1 MSYFNAWQRAVLAA
15 AIVLPM
21 SVFAQ
26 SKTDDPMDP
35 GAATTVTPYQSAFC
49 NYQPYQEVELIPWRQ
64 SNDDVG
70 QASGGG
76 PNMGSMSSEIPPSE
90 NTKAK
95 PAPAHDRSKMGG
107 PMKEKE

>member
-35 GAATTVTPYQSAFC
+35 GAATTVTPYHSAFS
-49 NYQPYQEVELIPWRQ
+49 NYQPYQEAELIPWRQ
-64 SNDDVG
+64 SNDDVA
-70 QASGGG
+70 QASSGGH
-76 PNMGSMSSEIPPSE
+76 NMGSMSSDMSPPE
-90 NTKAK
+90 NTKVK
-95 PAPAHDRSKMGG
+95 PAPAHDMSKMGG
-107 PMKEKE
+107 PVKEKE